1 MVSSILAA
9 ALLVASA
16 VTNPGVVEVPPPVQS
31 EAQAPVPFPVPLPVE
46 VQAPAHVTAPAPGVF
61 PSPGP
66 VDSPRGLISYR
77 EFMGVCSYFAQEEGM
92 QGMALGAMA
101 LLCHC
106 SYKQIEGRMPMNKE
120 NLMAASKVCEGEL
133 RHDPRAFILK
143 YLDEAE
149 RALKATSP

>member
-1 MVSSILAA
+1 MVSSLLAA

-16 VTNPGVVEVPPPVQS
+16 VTNPGVVEVPPPVRS
-31 EAQAPVPFPVPLPVE
+31 EAQAPVPFPVQAPVPLPVE
-46 VQAPAHVTAPAPGVF
+46 VQAPAPGLL
-61 PSPGP
+61 PYPGP
-66 VDSPRGLISYR
+66 VASARGPLSYR

-92 QGMALGAMA
+92 QGMALGVMA

-106 SYKQIEGRMPMNKE
+106 SYKQIEGRGPMNKE
-120 NLMAASKVCEGEL
+120 NLMVASKVCEGEL

-149 RALKATSP
+149 RALRATGP